1 MIERGKIMVL
11 VGTLKTEDVGA
22 IIYDGTTEECKE
34 HSKELNLEDYYDLH
48 ICSEDG
54 VIQERLVN

>member
-1 MIERGKIMVL
+1 MVL

-34 HSKELNLEDYYDLH
+34 HLKELNLEDYYDLH